1 LDDLE
6 GRTKISRILPAFR
19 SFEISYI
26 MQVVYFKELAEKFQ
40 VIHVTEGLSP
50 EQVRMMN
57 FTYSP
62 DLQEA
67 IQKASKNLPQASVV
81 IFPSG
86 RNSIPQVTQRKG

>member
-1 LDDLE
+1 
-6 GRTKISRILPAFR
+6 
-19 SFEISYI
+19 

-67 IQKASKNLPQASVV
+67 IQRVSETMPRAAVA

-86 RNSIPQVTQRKG
+86 GNCIPEVTQ

>member
-1 LDDLE
+1 M
-6 GRTKISRILPAFR
+6 PAFR

-26 MQVVYFKELAEKFQ
+26 MQAVYFKELAEKFQ

-86 RNSIPQVTQRKG
+86 GNTIPDLSSPVRMVNP

>member
-1 LDDLE
+1 
-6 GRTKISRILPAFR
+6 
-19 SFEISYI
+19 

-50 EQVRMMN
+50 EQVKMIN

-62 DLQEA
+62 NLHEA
-67 IQKASKNLPQASVV
+67 IQRASEGLQCAAVA

-86 RNSIPQVTQRKG
+86 GNTIPDVISPTTMATP